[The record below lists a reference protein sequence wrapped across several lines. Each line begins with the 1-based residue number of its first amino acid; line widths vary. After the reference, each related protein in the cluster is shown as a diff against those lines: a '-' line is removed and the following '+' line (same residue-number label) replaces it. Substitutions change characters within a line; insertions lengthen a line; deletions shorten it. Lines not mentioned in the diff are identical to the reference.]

1 MPEIMTPSIKKP
13 SIVTTC
19 TPAER
24 TCQLHDMLRVGLC
37 IYNEMYMN
45 AINVKSIFVEIFR
58 LVATVVLVFE
68 APICCSFI
76 ELTKPIAVFAEKR
89 TFFQKAIIY
98 VM

>member
-1 MPEIMTPSIKKP
+1 MHIS
-13 SIVTTC
+13 
-19 TPAER
+19 
-24 TCQLHDMLRVGLC
+24 
-37 IYNEMYMN
+37 NELYMIMN
-45 AINVKSIFVEIFR
+45 AVNVKSVWGEFFFR